1 MLPLRRRVA
10 VLEASAGDLVF
21 PSTVGT
27 LQDPTN
33 YRKAWRKALEGSEL
47 EGVTPYVLRK
57 TVGTLVARAEGVAA
71 ASAQLGHSS
80 ERVTSAHYV
89 ERLKVAPDATAV
101 LAGLWTTGNNR

>member
-10 VLEASAGDLVF
+10 VLEANAGDLVF

-47 EGVTPYVLRK
+47 EGVTPHVL
-57 TVGTLVARAEGVAA
+57 
-71 ASAQLGHSS
+71 
-80 ERVTSAHYV
+80 
-89 ERLKVAPDATAV
+89 
-101 LAGLWTTGNNR
+101 